1 MQGAHR
7 GPAPAHGS
15 PPTCVCRVRG
25 AGHAP
30 LGMPPAPPHTPGEF
44 LPLGASLSCGDRP
57 GPQACR
63 ATLLAP
69 MRPSTRGPATLT
81 KPSHRRPSPPGTGS
95 GIARAPPRWS
105 CSAPAGRTWASPETS
120 SSGGRGARRW
130 PSGGPLPAAARSPL
144 RPPLARP
151 PRGWP
156 DPAAPAARAAP
167 DAATPGERPLSAA
180 AAPTSLG
187 NVREPAL
194 RLEAAPAAVPLQPL
208 PGPTPHNTRSRH
220 SARSGSCGRDLPG
233 NDREPIA
240 KVSREQLPEAT
251 LGQPRSY
258 PIWNLPVGG
267 GVREREA
274 ALARRETKL
283 GRRGRNSR
291 GLSTS
296 RTRRRRQ
303 QRMPRAPLCGRL
315 GECLAPWRKATDCD
329 RVAGEKSQKI
339 FELQATCSL
348 EPAISKKPLQEQT
361 GPVQKAVA
369 FLSAQGHMTYSWG
382 C

>member
-1 MQGAHR
+1 MLQCVPPPEARRHSPNRAIGARAHR
-7 GPAPAHGS
+7 GQVLVS
-15 PPTCVCRVRG
+15 L
-25 AGHAP
+25 GH
-30 LGMPPAPPHTPGEF
+30 
-44 LPLGASLSCGDRP
+44 LPDGLV
-57 GPQACR
+57 Q
-63 ATLLAP
+63 LLP
-69 MRPSTRGPATLT
+69 VERGPLLR
-81 KPSHRRPSPPGTGS
+81 H
-95 GIARAPPRWS
+95 
-105 CSAPAGRTWASPETS
+105 
-120 SSGGRGARRW
+120 
-130 PSGGPLPAAARSPL
+130 LPAAAAGRGGGRAGGPCLQPHALLCARRSPALPAAGRTLPPQPPAQLRTLRPLASGPCQPRRLLRALATCGSRLCGLRL
-144 RPPLARP
+144 RPPRSPCSRCPGRPRTTPAR
-151 PRGWP
+151 
-156 DPAAPAARAAP
+156 ATAPARAPVAEIFQ
-167 DAATPGERPLSAA
+167 ATTGSLSRK
-180 AAPTSLG
+180 S
-187 NVREPAL
+187 RENSSRRQ
-194 RLEAAPAAVPLQPL
+194 RLA
-208 PGPTPHNTRSRH
+208 S
-220 SARSGSCGRDLPG
+220 RDLTQYGTCPG
-233 NDREPIA
+233 
-240 KVSREQLPEAT
+240 
-251 LGQPRSY
+251 
-258 PIWNLPVGG
+258 GG